1 MRIVSFNI
9 NGSKAICGKLKNGE
23 KKGHYSNNCLKTLIK
38 ETQADILCLQEI
50 KTQDPVNDLGS
61 LIETHAGIKK
71 PEHLR
76 PYYKYLYYNLA
87 EKKGYS
93 GTAILCNVEPEWIAY
108 DFKHFSEDTI
118 GAYKQFA
125 FTREGRMI
133 TAKFETF
140 VLVNCYVPNTK
151 SDLSRLDER
160 LKWEQLIRNY
170 VTALELETELPVII
184 CGDLNVAHK
193 EIDIHSPKTNKKSAG
208 FTQEERDAFSEFLK
222 TGFVDTFR
230 TMKPDETKYSYW
242 SNFRNA
248 RENNKGWRLDYFIV
262 STDIIKNVNI
272 SDILIEYQGSDHAPI
287 ILDINI

>member
-38 ETQADILCLQEI
+38 ETKADILCLQEI
-50 KTQDPVNDLGS
+50 KTQDPVNDLGT
-61 LIETHAGIKK
+61 LLEVHAGVKK
-71 PEHLR
+71 PITLA
-76 PYYKYLYYNLA
+76 PYYKYIYHNLA

-93 GTAILCNVEPEWIAY
+93 GTAIFCNVKPEWVEY

-118 GAYKQFA
+118 GSYSDFA
-125 FTREGRMI
+125 FTKEGRMI

-151 SDLSRLDER
+151 SDLSRLEER
-160 LKWEQLIRNY
+160 LEWEQLLRNY

-222 TGFVDTFR
+222 IGFVDAFR
-230 TMKPDETKYSYW
+230 TMRPMEIKYSYW
-242 SNFRNA
+242 SNFRNS
-248 RENNKGWRLDYFIV
+248 RENNKGWRLDYFLI
-262 STDIIKNVNI
+262 SESAKDKIID
-272 SDILIEYQGSDHAPI
+272 SDILTEFMGSDHCPVYLEI
-287 ILDINI
+287 DI